1 MSDRLVEEAE
11 TIFQQSRDTLITLA
25 QEQEE
30 K

>member
-1 MSDRLVEEAE
+1 MSGNLIEEAE
-11 TIFQQSRDTLITLA
+11 TIFQQSRDMLITLA